1 MYFGNRR
8 IRSAGR
14 ASGSVEVTL
23 PPQLHGLQEIKCRL
37 MLRDGTH
44 PEIVLQPDLSSAHT
58 LLLQLWQKLRMGLA
72 GIGEIGDFDPSS
84 FTLALFPPRHWQQRP
99 PLAYSDALMVL
110 RKITDGEAHDA
121 LARLTGYMA
130 IAAGQRLG
138 LGDALA
144 LAFGDALAY
153 LLTGISILA
162 GQEFERGLATR
173 LFWDQRAPSL
183 PPSSLLDD
191 LTWQQAG
198 PGLSRVWEQFDAW
211 QKAPESHAVARQNWY
226 RALTIEMDSARP
238 ATAHQP
244 MLSSTSE
251 DR

>member
-23 PPQLHGLQEIKCRL
+23 PPQLHGLQEITCRL

-44 PEIVLQPDLSSAHT
+44 PEIVLQPDLSTAHT
-58 LLLQLWQKLRMGLA
+58 LLIQLWQKLRIGLVN
-72 GIGEIGDFDPSS
+72 IGEIGDFDPST

-99 PLAYSDALMVL
+99 PLAYADALTVL
-110 RKITDGEAHDA
+110 HKTTTDESHEA

-138 LGDALA
+138 LSEALA
-144 LAFGDALAY
+144 LAFGDTIAY
-153 LLTGISILA
+153 LLTGIAILA
-162 GQEFERGLATR
+162 GTEFERGLATR
-173 LFWDQRAPSL
+173 LFWEQRTPAPL
-183 PPSSLLDD
+183 ANSLLDD
-191 LTWQQAG
+191 LVWQQAG

-211 QKAPESHAVARQNWY
+211 QSAPQSHTAARQNWY
-226 RALTIEMDSARP
+226 RALTVEMGSV
-238 ATAHQP
+238 
-244 MLSSTSE
+244 
-251 DR
+251 

>member
-44 PEIVLQPDLSSAHT
+44 PEIVLQPDLSTAHT
-58 LLLQLWQKLRMGLA
+58 LMLQLWQKLRMGMA
-72 GIGEIGDFDPSS
+72 SIGEIGDFDPSN

-99 PLAYSDALMVL
+99 PLAYADALTVL
-110 RKITDGEAHDA
+110 RKTTEGESHEA

-138 LGDALA
+138 LNEALS

-162 GQEFERGLATR
+162 GSEFERGLAMR
-173 LFWDQRAPSL
+173 LFWEQRTPAPL
-183 PPSSLLDD
+183 ASSLLDD
-191 LTWQQAG
+191 RVWQQAG
-198 PGLSRVWEQFDAW
+198 PVLGRVWEQFDVW
-211 QKAPESHAVARQNWY
+211 QNTPESYAVARQNWY
-226 RALTIEMDSARP
+226 RAMTVEMGSV
-238 ATAHQP
+238 
-244 MLSSTSE
+244 
-251 DR
+251 

>member
-44 PEIVLQPDLSSAHT
+44 PEIVLQPDLSTAHT

-72 GIGEIGDFDPSS
+72 SIGEIGDFDPSN

-99 PLAYSDALMVL
+99 PLAYSDALTVL
-110 RKITDGEAHDA
+110 RNTAEGESHEA

-138 LGDALA
+138 LSESLA
-144 LAFGDALAY
+144 LAFGDSVAF
-153 LLTGISILA
+153 LLTGIPILA
-162 GQEFERGLATR
+162 GTEFERGLAMR
-173 LFWDQRAPSL
+173 CFWEQRTPTPLAT
-183 PPSSLLDD
+183 SLLDD
-191 LTWQQAG
+191 NVWQQAG
-198 PGLSRVWEQFDAW
+198 PGLSRVWEQFNAW
-211 QKAPESHAVARQNWY
+211 KNAPEDHTAARQNWY
-226 RALTIEMDSARP
+226 RALTVEMGSA
-238 ATAHQP
+238 
-244 MLSSTSE
+244 
-251 DR
+251 

>member
-1 MYFGNRR
+1 MYFGSRR

-44 PEIVLQPDLSSAHT
+44 PEIVLQPDLSTAHT
-58 LLLQLWQKLRMGLA
+58 LLLQLWQKLRMGMA
-72 GIGEIGDFDPSS
+72 GIGEIGDFDPSN
-84 FTLALFPPRHWQQRP
+84 FALALFPPRHWQQRP
-99 PLAYSDALMVL
+99 PLAYADALTVL
-110 RKITDGEAHDA
+110 RKITDDESHEA

-138 LGDALA
+138 LSETLA
-144 LAFGDALAY
+144 LAFGDTLAY

-162 GQEFERGLATR
+162 GTEFERGLAMR
-173 LFWDQRAPSL
+173 LFWEQQTPAPHA
-183 PPSSLLDD
+183 SSLLDD
-191 LTWQQAG
+191 QLWQQAG

-211 QKAPESHAVARQNWY
+211 QNMPERHTIARQNWY
-226 RALTIEMDSARP
+226 RALTVEMGS
-238 ATAHQP
+238 
-244 MLSSTSE
+244 L
-251 DR
+251 

>member
-14 ASGSVEVTL
+14 TSGSVEVTL

-44 PEIVLQPDLSSAHT
+44 PEIVLQPDLSTAHT

-72 GIGEIGDFDPSS
+72 NIGEIGDFDPSN

-99 PLAYSDALMVL
+99 PLAYADALTAL
-110 RKITDGEAHDA
+110 RKLPDGESQEA

-130 IAAGQRLG
+130 IAASQHLG
-138 LGDALA
+138 LNEALA
-144 LAFGDALAY
+144 LAFGDSLAY

-162 GQEFERGLATR
+162 GQEFERGLAAR
-173 LFWDQRAPSL
+173 LFWEQRAPTPL
-183 PPSSLLDD
+183 AGSLLDD
-191 LTWQQAG
+191 WVWQQAG
-198 PGLSRVWEQFDAW
+198 PGLGRVWEQFDAW
-211 QKAPESHAVARQNWY
+211 HNAPESHAAARQNWY
-226 RALTIEMDSARP
+226 RALTVEMGSV
-238 ATAHQP
+238 
-244 MLSSTSE
+244 
-251 DR
+251 